1 MEDILD
7 LLLEGC
13 KWNTRAAE
21 MALSIK
27 ALFMKKP
34 KGWEE
39 NS

>member
-1 MEDILD
+1 MEYILD

-27 ALFMKKP
+27 PLFMKKA
-34 KGWEE
+34 KGWED